1 MNKKL
6 LGLGLGVALSTFGV
20 IVAPAI
26 AYADT
31 TCYTGCS
38 APSNNVVTPPASP
51 AVVAHSDPASG
62 GLAFTGAD
70 IGEMAAIGGGALLVG
85 GALVQ
90 RSRRQRRANA

>member
-1 MNKKL
+1 M
-6 LGLGLGVALSTFGV
+6 ALSTLGV
-20 IVAPAI
+20 VVVPAV
-26 AYADT
+26 AYADA

-38 APSNNVVTPPASP
+38 TPGAGSVVTPPTSAP
-51 AVVAHSDPASG
+51 AAPAAAQTAPPSNPASG

-85 GALVQ
+85 GALMQ